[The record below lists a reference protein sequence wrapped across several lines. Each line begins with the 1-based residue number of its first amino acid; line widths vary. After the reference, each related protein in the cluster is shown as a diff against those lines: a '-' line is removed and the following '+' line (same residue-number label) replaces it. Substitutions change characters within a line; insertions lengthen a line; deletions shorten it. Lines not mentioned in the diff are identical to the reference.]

1 MGNFFD
7 RLQEWGQRQG
17 PRDESSVMTQLRSE
31 VSGAVKSIQEG
42 VETTD
47 QDMAQVL
54 GLSQDA
60 YRRVAAGKA
69 SESETQ
75 QAGGAVLDLRRKL
88 SAVQYAGLDGATA
101 RKFVEGT
108 EGEDLNN
115 DTDFFGKKRE
125 KRYSR
130 RPGQDEKSERSDKEN
145 LDEPREVDFD
155 GKKLTK
161 NF

>member
-17 PRDESSVMTQLRSE
+17 PRDESSVMTQLRGE
-31 VSGAVKSIQEG
+31 VSGAVKSIQEA
-42 VETTD
+42 VSTD
-47 QDMAQVL
+47 DADMAGVL

-69 SESETQ
+69 NESETQ
-75 QAGGAVLDLRRKL
+75 QAGKAVLDLRRKL
-88 SAVQYAGLDGATA
+88 SAVQYAGLDGNTA
-101 RKFVEGT
+101 RKFIGEN
-108 EGEDLNN
+108 EGEFN
-115 DTDFFGKKRE
+115 DTDLHGKKRE

-130 RPGQDEKSERSDKEN
+130 RPGEDGIEKSERSDEA

-161 NF
+161 KF